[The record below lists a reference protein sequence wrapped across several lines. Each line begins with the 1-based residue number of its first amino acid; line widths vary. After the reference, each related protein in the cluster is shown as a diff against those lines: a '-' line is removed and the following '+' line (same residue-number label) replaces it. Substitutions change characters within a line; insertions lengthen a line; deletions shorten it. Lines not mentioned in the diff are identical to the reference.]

1 MWVISSMGSNNKDGK
16 TERKFKK
23 KPPAKGKDFQG
34 MRWIPLV
41 AGLFFLVIVARLFQI
56 QVLLANELQDES
68 HEMRE
73 EERVIKAPRGSIYD
87 ANGIE
92 LAVDASVYSLWID
105 ASYLRSNLTRNNV
118 GKEEAAAAIA
128 GILSLEPGYVLRKI
142 ELNSGFVWLKK
153 EVSFEEVEGIKALEY
168 TGLYFQEEPS
178 RYYPGHAAGG
188 NLLGFVNKTGTGVAG
203 IESTYNAVLQGEDG
217 YMTGELDGRKNFIAN
232 TEKILKEE
240 VPGNSITLTIDQK
253 AQYIAEREIAN
264 IRRELNPD
272 NAVIMVMETKTGA
285 ILASANTNTYDP
297 NNYKDLDTALFT
309 TLEFQSVFEP
319 GSIMKIVTSA
329 AAINENV
336 SNESST
342 YYGNGFR
349 KIGTHTIKCHIYPSA
364 HGEETMTEAMANS
377 CNPVYVDIAMLLK
390 KKDPDIWFEYLDRFG
405 FGSRSAISFGGES
418 PGIMPAGTGDIY
430 HATSAIGQGI
440 AVTPVQ
446 MLVAASAVANDGQ
459 KMKPLL
465 VKNILNA
472 NGEVIQ
478 EFEPTIEAQVVSKD
492 TAEAVQRMMVSVVEQ
507 GIGTAFRLSN
517 GISSMGKTGTAQKAA
532 PGGVYASGKYVLTY
546 VGMAPAEDPKYT
558 VLVFIDEARKN
569 GHVSSTTAPY
579 YKAVMEDILALYGE
593 TAGAA
598 AVPNTQ
604 VMVPD
609 LAGLPLEDGR
619 ILLDSLGLVLVPAGS
634 GYIVRQNPKAFTVL
648 QKGGEV
654 RIEAEEAV
662 LTETQTIVPT
672 FLGLR
677 LPAAI
682 ARGEGAALKMTYK
695 GTGVVRSQNPAPGTM
710 VEKDTEVI
718 IELGE

>member
-1 MWVISSMGSNNKDGK
+1 MGSSKKDGIS
-16 TERKFKK
+16 RNQLKK

-34 MRWIPLV
+34 MRLISLF

-68 HEMRE
+68 HEMRA

-105 ASYLRSNLTRNNV
+105 ASYLRSNLSRNGV
-118 GKEEAAAAIA
+118 SKEEAAAAIA
-128 GILSLEPGYVLRKI
+128 GVLALEPAFVLRKI

-153 EVSFEEVEGIKALEY
+153 EVSFDEVEGIKDLNY
-168 TGLYFQEEPS
+168 IGLYFQEEPS
-178 RYYPGHAAGG
+178 RYYPGHTAGG

-217 YMTGELDGRKNFIAN
+217 YMTGELDGRNNFIAN
-232 TEKILKEE
+232 TEKILKVE

-264 IRRELNPD
+264 IRRELNPAV
-272 NAVIMVMETKTGA
+272 AVIMVMETKTGA
-285 ILASANTNTYDP
+285 ILASANTNSYDP
-297 NNYKDLDTALFT
+297 NNYQDLDKALFT
-309 TLEFQSVFEP
+309 TLEFQSVYEP
-319 GSIMKIVTSA
+319 GSTMKIITSA
-329 AAINENV
+329 AAINEGV

-342 YYGNGFR
+342 YYDNGFR
-349 KIGTHTIKCHIYPSA
+349 KIGTHAIKCHIYPRA

-377 CNPVYVDIAMLLK
+377 CNPVYVDIAMLMK
-390 KKDPDIWFEYLDRFG
+390 KKDPDAWFEYLDLFG
-405 FGSRSAISFGGES
+405 FGQRSAISFGGES

-459 KMKPLL
+459 KMKPRL
-465 VKNILNA
+465 VKNIMNEK
-472 NGEVIQ
+472 GEVIQ
-478 EFEPTIEAQVVSKD
+478 EFDPTIEAQVVSKD
-492 TAEAVQRMMVSVVEQ
+492 TAEAVQRMMIAVVEQ
-507 GIGTAFRLSN
+507 GLGTAFRLSN
-517 GISSMGKTGTAQKAA
+517 GIPSMGKTATAQKEA
-532 PGGVYASGKYVLTY
+532 GGVYASGKYVLSY
-546 VGMAPAEDPKYT
+546 VGMAPAQDPKYT
-558 VLVFIDEARKN
+558 VLVLIDEPQKN

-609 LAGLPLEDGR
+609 LAGLSLGDGK
-619 ILLDSLGLVLVPAGS
+619 ILLDSLGLVLVPTGN
-634 GYIVRQNPKAFTVL
+634 GYIVRQNPKAFTVI

-654 RIEAEEAV
+654 RAEAQEV
-662 LTETQTIVPT
+662 MLTETQTIVPT

-677 LPAAI
+677 LPGAI
-682 ARGEGAALKMTYK
+682 ARGEGAALKVTYK
-695 GTGVVRSQNPAPGTM
+695 GSGVVRSQNPAPGTM

>member
-1 MWVISSMGSNNKDGK
+1 MWVTSLMGSSKKDGIS
-16 TERKFKK
+16 RNQLKK

-34 MRWIPLV
+34 MRLISLF

-68 HEMRE
+68 HEMRA

-105 ASYLRSNLTRNNV
+105 ASYLRSNLSRNGV
-118 GKEEAAAAIA
+118 SKEEAAAAIA
-128 GILSLEPGYVLRKI
+128 GVLALEPAFVLRKI

-153 EVSFEEVEGIKALEY
+153 EVSFDEVEGIKDLNY
-168 TGLYFQEEPS
+168 IGLYFQEEPS
-178 RYYPGHAAGG
+178 RYYPGHTAGG

-217 YMTGELDGRKNFIAN
+217 YMTGELDGRNNFIAN
-232 TEKILKEE
+232 TEKILKVE

-264 IRRELNPD
+264 IRRELNPAV
-272 NAVIMVMETKTGA
+272 AVIMVMETKTGA
-285 ILASANTNTYDP
+285 ILASANTNSYDP
-297 NNYKDLDTALFT
+297 NNYQDLDKALFT
-309 TLEFQSVFEP
+309 TLEFQSVYEP
-319 GSIMKIVTSA
+319 GSTMKIITSA
-329 AAINENV
+329 AAINEGV

-342 YYGNGFR
+342 YYDNGFR
-349 KIGTHTIKCHIYPSA
+349 KIGTHAIKCHIYPRA

-377 CNPVYVDIAMLLK
+377 CNPVYVDIAMLMK
-390 KKDPDIWFEYLDRFG
+390 KKDPDAWFEYLDLFG
-405 FGSRSAISFGGES
+405 FGQRSAISFGGES

-459 KMKPLL
+459 KMKPRL
-465 VKNILNA
+465 VKNIMNEK
-472 NGEVIQ
+472 GEVIQ
-478 EFEPTIEAQVVSKD
+478 EFDPTIEAQVVSKD
-492 TAEAVQRMMVSVVEQ
+492 TAEAVQRMMIAVVEQ
-507 GIGTAFRLSN
+507 GLGTAFRLSN
-517 GISSMGKTGTAQKAA
+517 GIPSMGKTATAQKEA
-532 PGGVYASGKYVLTY
+532 GGVYASGKYVLSY
-546 VGMAPAEDPKYT
+546 VGMAPAQDPKYT
-558 VLVFIDEARKN
+558 VLVLIDEPQKN

-609 LAGLPLEDGR
+609 LAGLSLGDGK
-619 ILLDSLGLVLVPAGS
+619 ILLDSLGLVLVPTGN
-634 GYIVRQNPKAFTVL
+634 GYIVRQNPKAFTVI

-654 RIEAEEAV
+654 RAEAQEV
-662 LTETQTIVPT
+662 MLTETQTIVPT

-677 LPAAI
+677 LPGAI
-682 ARGEGAALKMTYK
+682 ARGEGAALKVTYK
-695 GTGVVRSQNPAPGTM
+695 GSGVVRSQNPAPGTM